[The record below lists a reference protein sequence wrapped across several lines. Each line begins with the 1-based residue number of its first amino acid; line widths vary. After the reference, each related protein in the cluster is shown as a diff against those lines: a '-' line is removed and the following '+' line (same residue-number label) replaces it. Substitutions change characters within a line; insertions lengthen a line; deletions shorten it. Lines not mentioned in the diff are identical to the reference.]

1 MFKIFVYCFILW
13 TFYVSYFRST
23 CLSIIQL
30 FIYFV
35 DKRLQLEKS
44 AETASIIVIFETNEM
59 ESKNLQISFGNGKS
73 QDDRNSV
80 VNNFINN
87 SLNNNPTIWDM
98 IMGNGANKGQR
109 INISNEE
116 KNKIK
121 SSLENKKI
129 DKNGTV

>member
-1 MFKIFVYCFILW
+1 
-13 TFYVSYFRST
+13 
-23 CLSIIQL
+23 
-30 FIYFV
+30 
-35 DKRLQLEKS
+35 
-44 AETASIIVIFETNEM
+44 M

-121 SSLENKKI
+121 SSLENKKN